1 MPLLYNS
8 LKETDDETLIRE
20 LAKRG
25 YELKTKQKNKT
36 TAEIVKIG

>member
-1 MPLLYNS
+1 MSHS
-8 LKETDDETLIRE
+8 LKTIDDQTLITE
-20 LAKRG
+20 LQGRG